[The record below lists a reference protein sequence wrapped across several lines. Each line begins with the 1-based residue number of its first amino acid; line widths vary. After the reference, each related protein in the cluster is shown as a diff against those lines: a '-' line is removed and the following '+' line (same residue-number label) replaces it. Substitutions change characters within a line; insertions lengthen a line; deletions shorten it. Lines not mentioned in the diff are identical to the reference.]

1 MSAMINRTMNLGKL
15 AEFRERLN
23 SRKIEIHAAVT
34 AIIIHFEPFDLDLKY
49 VETIVHER
57 LKVHVNT
64 IEQKMKDVR
73 RLLAEIKQLEAEMG
87 DTSGV

>member
-1 MSAMINRTMNLGKL
+1 
-15 AEFRERLN
+15 
-23 SRKIEIHAAVT
+23 
-34 AIIIHFEPFDLDLKY
+34 
-49 VETIVHER
+49 
-57 LKVHVNT
+57 VNT